1 MIERYYRY
9 ETARLLQEYNSNR
22 DTLKSLRE
30 QYEALD
36 GTTAIDYSLEKVAST
51 PAADGLENVALRRVD
66 LKKKI
71 SEYEHDLNLI
81 DDCLDKLTV
90 QERDTLRE
98 FYMTSQCKTDAM
110 LNISELYDIE
120 RTAVYDLRRR
130 ALKHFETLL
139 FG

>member
-9 ETARLLQEYNSNR
+9 ETAKLLQEYNTNR
-22 DTLKSLRE
+22 ETLKSLKE
-30 QYEALD
+30 QYGALD
-36 GTTAIDYSLEKVAST
+36 GTTAIDYSLEKVDST
-51 PAADGLENVALRRVD
+51 PAADGLENIALRRVD

-71 SEYEHDLNLI
+71 SEYEHDLDLI
-81 DDCLDKLTV
+81 DDCLDKLDDR
-90 QERDTLRE
+90 EKDTLRE
-98 FYMTSQCKTDAM
+98 FYLADQSKTDAM
-110 LNISELYDIE
+110 LNIAELYSIE

>member
-9 ETARLLQEYNSNR
+9 ETAKLLQEYNSNR
-22 DTLKSLRE
+22 DTLQSLIE
-30 QYEALD
+30 QYEVLD
-36 GTTAIDYSLEKVAST
+36 GTTAIDYSLEKVTNT
-51 PAADGLENVALRRVD
+51 PGADGLENVALRRVD

-81 DDCLDKLTV
+81 NDCLDKLTV

-98 FYMTSQCKTDAM
+98 FYMIDQCKTDAM

-130 ALKHFETLL
+130 SLKHFETLL

>member
-9 ETARLLQEYNSNR
+9 ETEKLLQEYNSNK

-30 QYEALD
+30 QYKALD
-36 GTTAIDYSLEKVAST
+36 GTTAINYSMEKVDST
-51 PAADGLENVALRRVD
+51 LAADGLENIALRRVD

-71 SEYEHDLNLI
+71 GEYEHDLNLI
-81 DDCLDKLTV
+81 DECLDKLTD
-90 QERDTLRE
+90 QEKDTLRE
-98 FYMTSQCKTDAM
+98 FCLVPQSKTDAM
-110 LNISELYDIE
+110 LNIAELYSIE